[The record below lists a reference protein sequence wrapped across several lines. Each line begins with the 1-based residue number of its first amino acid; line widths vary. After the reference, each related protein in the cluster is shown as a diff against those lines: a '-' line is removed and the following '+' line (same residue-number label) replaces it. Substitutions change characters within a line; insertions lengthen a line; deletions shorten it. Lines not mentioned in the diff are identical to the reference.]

1 MVEPD
6 PAVLAQVLEPDEI
19 ATRVLRGAREQ
30 FELVGIRR
38 TTMEDVARHCGIA
51 RASLYRRFPAK
62 SQLVDAVV
70 LAEVRRYFDGSTRAH
85 ESGRTVAEKIV
96 NGTVFNVGFLREHTL
111 LQKLLRTE
119 PETLLPG
126 LTVGAAALLDLA
138 TYRGAA
144 QLVELLHGEQ
154 TPTPAQ
160 QRHLRTVAEL
170 HTRLTLSFAL
180 TPHTS
185 IDLDTVDAIRIF
197 ANTYLIPSITAY
209 DGRPPE
215 LDDAPVRPAPD
226 SK

>member
-51 RASLYRRFPAK
+51 RASLYRRFPTK

-70 LAEVRRYFDGSTRAH
+70 LADVRRYFEGSARAH
-85 ESGRTVAEKIV
+85 ESGHTIAEKLV
-96 NGTVFNVGFLREHTL
+96 NGTVFNVRFLREHTL

-119 PETLLPG
+119 PEALLPG
-126 LTVGAAALLDLA
+126 LTIGAAALLDLA
-138 TYRGAA
+138 IDRGAA
-144 QLVELLHGEQ
+144 QLAELLHGSR
-154 TPTPAQ
+154 PASAAQ

-180 TPHTS
+180 TPHTG
-185 IDLDTVDAIRIF
+185 IDLDTVDSIRAF
-197 ANTYLIPSITAY
+197 AHTYLLPPIIGNDS
-209 DGRPPE
+209 RPTE
-215 LDDAPVRPAPD
+215 
-226 SK
+226 SS